1 VCAPQSPFFLEKVDA
16 AHTRSG
22 PMIDNQHHDD
32 DSFDVRTDAGAPIAP
47 ASVRSGEVAPAGF
60 ERIEMFLDVGL
71 DVRVELGRAS
81 ISIQKAMRLA
91 EGSVIELDKIA
102 GDPLNV
108 VVNGRIVAR
117 GEAVV
122 IGERLGVRII
132 EVVPAERT
140 TRR

>member
-1 VCAPQSPFFLEKVDA
+1 
-16 AHTRSG
+16 
-22 PMIDNQHHDD
+22 MIDNQQHDD
-32 DSFDVRTDAGAPIAP
+32 TFDVRTDAGTPIAP
-47 ASVRSGEVAPAGF
+47 ASVRSGEAAPAGF

-132 EVVPAERT
+132 EVVPAERS

>member
-1 VCAPQSPFFLEKVDA
+1 MIEKTDDAGPFEA
-16 AHTRSG
+16 
-22 PMIDNQHHDD
+22 
-32 DSFDVRTDAGAPIAP
+32 RTDPAMPLTP
-47 ASVRSGEVAPAGF
+47 ASVRSQEAEPF
-60 ERIEMFLDVGL
+60 DRIEMFLDVGL

-81 ISIQKAMRLA
+81 ISIQRAMRLQ

-122 IGERLGVRII
+122 IGERLGVRIL
-132 EVVPAERT
+132 EVLPAERT
-140 TRR
+140 RAR